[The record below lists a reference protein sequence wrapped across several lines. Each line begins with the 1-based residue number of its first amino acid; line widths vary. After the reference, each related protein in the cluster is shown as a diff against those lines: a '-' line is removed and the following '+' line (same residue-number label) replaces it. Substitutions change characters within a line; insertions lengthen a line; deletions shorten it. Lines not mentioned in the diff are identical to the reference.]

1 MATAFPAG
9 LVGRDMAVDLGTA
22 NTLVYVRG
30 RGVLVD
36 EPSVVA
42 VNEKTG
48 ELVAV
53 GHDAKR
59 MVGRTPEDITAIR
72 PLQDGVIADFEATE
86 QMLRHFI
93 ALVHR
98 RRYLAKPRMVVCV
111 PSGITAVEQRAVK
124 EAGYQAGAR
133 RVYIIEEP
141 MAAAIGAGLPVHK
154 ATGNMVVDVGGGTT
168 EVAVISL
175 GGIVTSLSVRTAGD
189 ELDRAI
195 TSWMKKEHALLLGEA
210 TAEEVKT
217 TLGSA
222 FPGPADREAEIR
234 GRDLVSGLPR
244 TVVLTSADVRTAI
257 EEPLHAII
265 DAVRVTLDQ
274 TPPELAGD
282 IMDRGIVL
290 TGGGALLRGLDDR
303 LRHETGMPVHV
314 AEDPLRSVA
323 LGAGRCVEEFEALQ
337 QVLVTERRGMAR
349 TA

>member
-1 MATAFPAG
+1 M
-9 LVGRDMAVDLGTA
+9 
-22 NTLVYVRG
+22 
-30 RGVLVD
+30 
-36 EPSVVA
+36 
-42 VNEKTG
+42 
-48 ELVAV
+48 

-98 RRYLAKPRMVVCV
+98 RRYFAKPRMVVCV

-154 ATGNMVVDVGGGTT
+154 ATGNMVVDVGGRYD
-168 EVAVISL
+168 
-175 GGIVTSLSVRTAGD
+175 GGRRDLARRHRHRAERPDRRRRARPGD
-189 ELDRAI
+189 HELDEEGARA
-195 TSWMKKEHALLLGEA
+195 APRRGDGRGGQDDPRLGVPRA
-210 TAEEVKT
+210 RWTAER
-217 TLGSA
+217 GDPRPR
-222 FPGPADREAEIR
+222 PGLRAAAHGDAD
-234 GRDLVSGLPR
+234 VS
-244 TVVLTSADVRTAI
+244 SDVRTAI
-257 EEPLHAII
+257 EEPLHAIV

-290 TGGGALLRGLDDR
+290 TGGGALLRGLDER

-314 AEDPLRSVA
+314 AEDPLTSVA

-337 QVLVTERRGMAR
+337 QVLVTERRGMAGR
-349 TA
+349 RDRA

>member
-1 MATAFPAG
+1 
-9 LVGRDMAVDLGTA
+9 
-22 NTLVYVRG
+22 
-30 RGVLVD
+30 
-36 EPSVVA
+36 
-42 VNEKTG
+42 
-48 ELVAV
+48 
-53 GHDAKR
+53 
-59 MVGRTPEDITAIR
+59 
-72 PLQDGVIADFEATE
+72 
-86 QMLRHFI
+86 
-93 ALVHR
+93 
-98 RRYLAKPRMVVCV
+98 
-111 PSGITAVEQRAVK
+111 
-124 EAGYQAGAR
+124 
-133 RVYIIEEP
+133 
-141 MAAAIGAGLPVHK
+141 
-154 ATGNMVVDVGGGTT
+154 
-168 EVAVISL
+168 
-175 GGIVTSLSVRTAGD
+175 
-189 ELDRAI
+189 
-195 TSWMKKEHALLLGEA
+195 MKKEHALLLGEA

-303 LRHETGMPVHV
+303 IRHETGMPVHV
-314 AEDPLRSVA
+314 AEDPLVSVA